1 MNLITRALSLLRH
14 AATAGL
20 AAGLLALSGVS
31 SAAPVLGA
39 QLYWSG
45 GDVTVEVQGST
56 AGYLSELRL
65 YYSATSYFI
74 AYNAP
79 NGNPVG
85 TTVTLSDALLDTFI
99 DVGDELVFGIYVTDT
114 NNVFKMGPGS
124 RNPDGLIHA
133 AVDATARAGW
143 LRVGFEDLLGGGDL
157 DYDDNVFDFRGGLRS
172 SVPEPAT
179 LALVGL
185 ALLAAGA
192 TRRRST
198 S

>member
-1 MNLITRALSLLRH
+1 MNLMSRAFSSVRL
-14 AATAGL
+14 AA
-20 AAGLLALSGVS
+20 AAGLLAFTGAA

-39 QLYWSG
+39 QLYWNG

-79 NGNPVG
+79 NGNPIG
-85 TTVTLSDALLDTFI
+85 TTVTLSDALLDSFI
-99 DVGDELVFGIYVTDT
+99 DVGDEMVFGIRVTNT
-114 NNVFKMGPGS
+114 NDVFKMGPGS
-124 RNPDGLIHA
+124 RNADGLIHA

-143 LRVGFEDLLGGGDL
+143 LRVGFEDLLGGGDR

-172 SVPEPAT
+172 SVPEPGT
-179 LALVGL
+179 LALIGV

-192 TRRRST
+192 ARRKARA
-198 S
+198 